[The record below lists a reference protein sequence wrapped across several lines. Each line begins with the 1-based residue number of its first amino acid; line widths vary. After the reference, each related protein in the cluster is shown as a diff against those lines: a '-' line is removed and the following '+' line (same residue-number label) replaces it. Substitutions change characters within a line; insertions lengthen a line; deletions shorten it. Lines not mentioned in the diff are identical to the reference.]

1 MRNNLLVKEI
11 YKMINLDWFSLIM
24 YFVSVGVCIGVAAFT
39 IYKSCN
45 DVKYKERQEWI
56 RTTYGDI

>member
-1 MRNNLLVKEI
+1 
-11 YKMINLDWFSLIM
+11 MINLDWFSLIM
-24 YFVSVGVCIGVAAFT
+24 YFVSVGVCIGVAMFI

-45 DVKYKERQEWI
+45 DVKYKERQERI

>member
-1 MRNNLLVKEI
+1 
-11 YKMINLDWFSLIM
+11 MINLDWFTLIM
-24 YFVSVGVCIGVAAFT
+24 YFVSVGVCVGVAAFT